1 MPAVALLCVAG
12 RENLN
17 LLAGNHSAGGVAARR
32 VASTRPHPTAPSH
45 GAHSCYT
52 IVTASTLDRRR
63 ATLAAFESREVQV
76 GQSGPTRVLLVMVLA
91 IATTGVGARGAGN
104 APVRVS
110 MAISADLPAAARR
123 PLVQEAESIWRDAG
137 VHIQWVDESGSD
149 TSPRTLRVVVDRRP
163 DPPGHGGNWVVGEL
177 LRFDD
182 GAALATVSIRHA
194 EAIVQAA
201 GTGAAY
207 VSPDSVVQ
215 HRLGVVLG
223 RALAHEIGHY
233 LRESGAH
240 ASQGLMRAN
249 FQPREFTDLR
259 SGTFEVDDAS
269 RRLIHQRLRAA
280 DRAEA
285 PLILG
290 RSSF

>member
-1 MPAVALLCVAG
+1 
-12 RENLN
+12 
-17 LLAGNHSAGGVAARR
+17 
-32 VASTRPHPTAPSH
+32 
-45 GAHSCYT
+45 
-52 IVTASTLDRRR
+52 
-63 ATLAAFESREVQV
+63 V
-76 GQSGPTRVLLVMVLA
+76 GQSGPTRVLLVMAVA
-91 IATTGVGARGAGN
+91 IATTGVGARGADYLS
-104 APVRVS
+104 VRVL
-110 MAISADLPAAARR
+110 MAVSADLPAAARH

-137 VHIQWVDESGSD
+137 VHIEWVDERGSD

-163 DPPGHGGNWVVGEL
+163 GRPGHGGNWVVGEL

-182 GAALATVSIRHA
+182 GATLATVSIPHA
-194 EAIVQAA
+194 EAIVKAA
-201 GTGAAY
+201 GTGAAH

-233 LRESGAH
+233 LRASGAH
-240 ASQGLMRAN
+240 ASQGLMRAS

-269 RRLIHQRLRAA
+269 RRLIHQRLRLA
-280 DRAEA
+280 DRADA
-285 PLILG
+285 PLLLG